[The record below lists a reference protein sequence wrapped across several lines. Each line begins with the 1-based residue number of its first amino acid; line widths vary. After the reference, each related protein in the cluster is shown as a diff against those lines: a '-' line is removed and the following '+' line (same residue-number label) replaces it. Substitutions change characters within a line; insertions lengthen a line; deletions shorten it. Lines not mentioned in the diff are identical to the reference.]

1 MGYAISSKGQVTL
14 PASAREQIGVGPG
27 DEIDYFFEEGQ
38 LVVRPVRTEENPFE
52 KWVGA
57 LNPKGAPKGTAVAW
71 VRSLRDAEFD
81 SDHNSEDKE

>member
-1 MGYAISSKGQVTL
+1 MTL
-14 PASAREQIGVGPG
+14 PASARERIGVGPG

-57 LNPKGAPKGTAVAW
+57 LNPEGAPKGTAVAW
-71 VRSLRDAEFD
+71 VRSLRDAESD
-81 SDHNSEDKE
+81 SNSEDKE